1 MEVLLLFFIFF
12 SFSWFSGLILE
23 RARDEEVVT
32 GEGEGKGGAMVL
44 MKGCD
49 GHVENGEYTCSIDE
63 VLHGKHVV

>member
-1 MEVLLLFFIFF
+1 MELGSSSFLYLF

-23 RARDEEVVT
+23 RARDERG

-49 GHVENGEYTCSIDE
+49 GHVENGEYTCSIMKCCMGNMSFE
-63 VLHGKHVV
+63 